1 MARSLTRGAPATVR
15 PERVSGRG
23 IPTFCSQEAGVMK
36 KFLSILC
43 ATSAL
48 ALLAVPA
55 KAADLGVFGSYWDT
69 KDVAGGYGGGVKL
82 DFARFIELR
91 ATYFGDVNSNT
102 PFADNNRFKIRAA
115 PLEAGLVFKFAPD
128 QRFSPY
134 VGGGASYIL
143 LDTNRGNIDNEAGW
157 YAEAGADIK
166 TDHGFGVMLE
176 AVYRSVD
183 ATVRENG
190 TDTTFNDKV
199 GLQLRGLGGNV
210 GLVWHF

>member
-1 MARSLTRGAPATVR
+1 MRKLGLPV
-15 PERVSGRG
+15 
-23 IPTFCSQEAGVMK
+23 
-36 KFLSILC
+36 LC
-43 ATSAL
+43 AISAV
-48 ALLAVPA
+48 ALLAAAPA
-55 KAADLGVFGSYWDT
+55 KAADFSVFGSYWDT

-82 DFARFIELR
+82 DFARFLELR

-102 PFADNNRFKIRAA
+102 PFPNNDRFKVRAA

-128 QRFSPY
+128 ERFTPY
-134 VGGGASYIL
+134 LGGGASYIL
-143 LDTNRGNIDNEAGW
+143 LDTNRGNIKNEAGW

-166 TDHGFGVMLE
+166 TGHGFGLMLE

-199 GLQLRGLGGNV
+199 GLQLRGLGANA